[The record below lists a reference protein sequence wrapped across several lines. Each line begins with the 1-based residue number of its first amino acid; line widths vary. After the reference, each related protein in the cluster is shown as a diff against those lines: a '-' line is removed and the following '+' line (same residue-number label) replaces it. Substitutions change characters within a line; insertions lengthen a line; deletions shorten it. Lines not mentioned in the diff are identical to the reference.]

1 MYHLNKYLHMK
12 LKKDIAISDSGFLF
26 NPSSGDSYSL
36 NPIGVE
42 IFKLLQKE
50 KKDEDIIKHLTN
62 EYAIDESSVEKDL
75 YDFKIMLSNY
85 KLIN

>member
-1 MYHLNKYLHMK
+1 MK

-26 NPSSGDSYSL
+26 NPTSGDSYSL
-36 NPIGVE
+36 NPVGVK
-42 IFKLLQKE
+42 IFKLLQKD
-50 KKDEDIIKHLTN
+50 KKDEDIIKHLIN

-75 YDFKIMLSNY
+75 YDFKIMLGNY

>member
-1 MYHLNKYLHMK
+1 MK